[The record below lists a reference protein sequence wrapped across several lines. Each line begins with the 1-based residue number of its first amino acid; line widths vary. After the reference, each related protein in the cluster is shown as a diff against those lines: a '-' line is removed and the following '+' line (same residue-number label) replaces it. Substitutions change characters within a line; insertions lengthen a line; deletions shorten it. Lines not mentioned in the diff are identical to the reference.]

1 MAPGMTDLVDDSQW
15 SQVPPKSSFCHPQ
28 CSLCTIRQLPS
39 ETQDAAA
46 VPGIVAMPHNVQ
58 REKLIIL
65 LLSPESKG
73 IFPRSPEKT

>member
-1 MAPGMTDLVDDSQW
+1 MAPGMIDLVDDSQW
-15 SQVPPKSSFCHPQ
+15 SQVLPKSSFCHPQ

-58 REKLIIL
+58 R
-65 LLSPESKG
+65 
-73 IFPRSPEKT
+73 